1 MSEADAVPEHATTAD
16 NDARVAQAAVD
27 LGVEVP
33 DRSLLTGIDDAG
45 RHTALMPGNAS
56 ALKIS
61 TAILRR
67 LDGHSVADSVAPPKE
82 EPGPQPEW
90 MPPEDPNDTEAWD
103 AWMAERARHPKWPVF
118 YKAQLTGSPWWLPVR
133 GSPLRPTHRRS
144 PHRTDPGRRTPSPR
158 PATAPSTG

>member
-16 NDARVAQAAVD
+16 NDARVAHAAAD

-33 DRSLLTGIDDAG
+33 DGFFLTGMDDAG
-45 RHTALMPGNAS
+45 QHTAFMPGNAS
-56 ALKIS
+56 ALRIS

-67 LDGHSVADSVAPPKE
+67 LDGHSVADSLAPPEE

-103 AWMAERARHPKWPVF
+103 AWMAERARHPEWPVF
-118 YKAQLTGSPWWLPVR
+118 TTAQLTGSPWWPPVR
-133 GSPLRPTHRRS
+133 GSPL
-144 PHRTDPGRRTPSPR
+144 
-158 PATAPSTG
+158 